1 MLHAQNVF
9 WCASI
14 FQLRFSAAARP
25 SRWLVVSVLPAWHKL
40 HSCANAITRVLLLS
54 KYLTTLVGSKRQTD
68 YVTSV
73 NNQARLFSFVR
84 VNALNEMINF
94 KEIFSVTLILFSVI
108 DILGSIPFIILIRKR
123 EGKIQAE
130 KATIISG
137 ALMILFLY
145 LGQSI
150 LQLFGL
156 DVASF
161 AVAGAIVIFIVAMEM
176 ILGIT
181 LIKDDP
187 QARGSSSIVPLAFPL
202 IAGAGTLTTILSL
215 RAVYQELNIVIG
227 MVLNLVIVYT
237 VLRSSAWLERVI
249 GESGFAVLRRIF
261 GVILLAIAV
270 KIFKSNVFPG

>member
-1 MLHAQNVF
+1 MFDL
-9 WCASI
+9 
-14 FQLRFSAAARP
+14 
-25 SRWLVVSVLPAWHKL
+25 
-40 HSCANAITRVLLLS
+40 
-54 KYLTTLVGSKRQTD
+54 
-68 YVTSV
+68 
-73 NNQARLFSFVR
+73 
-84 VNALNEMINF
+84 

-123 EGKIQAE
+123 EGRIEAE
-130 KATIISG
+130 KATIIS
-137 ALMILFLY
+137 AFLMIAFMY
-145 LGQSI
+145 LGNSI

-187 QARGSSSIVPLAFPL
+187 TVKGAGSIVPLAFPL

-215 RAVYQELNIVIG
+215 RAVYNELNILIG
-227 MVLNLVIVYT
+227 IVLNVVVVYI
-237 VLRSSAWLERVI
+237 VLRSSPWLERVI
-249 GESGFAVLRRIF
+249 GESGFSVLRRVF

-270 KIFKSNVFPG
+270 KIFKSNVFPQ